1 MRVMKNLSIML
12 AAMLISTVFAVEL
25 DVDGNFNNFKRQ
37 WSLSTTRNGT
47 AEVIRVNGTN
57 FVHLAS
63 ENNAKGQIAIYTARG
78 ITAKCGDKISVSAD
92 IKGAPM
98 TISLAE
104 YGKKKFLANQV
115 KLFKKSASQQTYKAE
130 FTAANPKTDQV
141 RVSFKVIKG
150 AVIVISNVKVNIISS
165 GENGK

>member
-1 MRVMKNLSIML
+1 MKIFSLIL
-12 AAMLISTVFAVEL
+12 AVILASPVFAAEM
-25 DVDGNFNNFKRQ
+25 DIDGSFNDFKRQ

-63 ENNAKGQIAIYTARG
+63 ENDAKGQIAIYTARG
-78 ITAKCGDKISVSAD
+78 ISAKQGDKIAISAE

-104 YGKKKFLANQV
+104 YGKKKFLANQT
-115 KLFKKSASQQTYKAE
+115 KQFKKSAARQTYNAS
-130 FTAANPKTDQV
+130 FTVKDPKTDLV
-141 RVSFKVIKG
+141 RVSFKVVKG
-150 AVIVISNVKVNIISS
+150 AVIVISNVKVEMMSS
-165 GENGK
+165 GGSTK

>member
-1 MRVMKNLSIML
+1 MKIFSFIL
-12 AAMLISTVFAVEL
+12 AVVLTSAAFAVEM

-47 AEVIRVNGTN
+47 AEVVRLNGIN

-63 ENNAKGQIAIYTARG
+63 ENDAKGQIAIYTARG
-78 ITAKCGDKISVSAD
+78 ISAKRGDKITVSAD

-104 YGKKKFLANQV
+104 YGKKKFIANQT
-115 KLFKKSASQQTYKAE
+115 KKFKKSNTRQTYNAE
-130 FTAANPKTDQV
+130 FTVSDPKTDLV
-141 RVSFKVIKG
+141 RVSFKVVKG
-150 AVIVISNVKVNIISS
+150 AVIVISNVKVNMISA
-165 GENGK
+165 GENAE